1 MNFETVYV
9 EEDTKDD
16 KYTIE
21 ILKRIKFKNLIYCN
35 NYSEI
40 FNPNNQNFRIQKI
53 KPNIIL
59 AKKKNNFIM
68 NTPKDFTIGFKENYY
83 FSHMLNCIYDCKYCF
98 LQGMFNSANFVIF
111 TNFDDFFNQIK
122 KKILNKNYNLCFFSG
137 YDCDSLALEKITGFL
152 KIFIRKFKEL
162 NNAYLE
168 VRTKSCNIE
177 VFKNIE
183 PIENVIIAYSLNP
196 EILVKR
202 FEQKTPTLKKRI
214 DSIKIL
220 QERGWKI
227 GLRFDPIIN
236 YNENKLIYKNFFNNI
251 FSQIKGEKI
260 HSVTTGFFRMPNK
273 FFNRLINIR
282 PEDSLIF
289 NKLKRESLPKEHI
302 QKRECAEELAK
313 FVKQKILFSN

>member
-1 MNFETVYV
+1 MNFETVYI

-16 KYTIE
+16 RNTID
-21 ILKRIKFKNLIYCN
+21 ILRRIKFKNLIYCN

-40 FNPNNQNFRIQKI
+40 FNPKNQNFRIQKI
-53 KPNIIL
+53 KPSIIL
-59 AKKKNNFIM
+59 AKKKKNFIM

-111 TNFDDFFNQIK
+111 TNFDDYFNQIK
-122 KKILNKNYNLCFFSG
+122 KKTLNKNHNLCFFSG
-137 YDCDSLALEKITGFL
+137 YDCDSLALEKVTGFL
-152 KIFIRKFKEL
+152 KIFIKKFKEI

-183 PIENVIIAYSLNP
+183 PVENIIIAYSLNP

-214 DSIKIL
+214 NSIKIL
-220 QERGWKI
+220 QELGWKI
-227 GLRFDPIIN
+227 GLRFDPLIN
-236 YNENKLIYKNFFNNI
+236 YNENKLIYKNFFNYI
-251 FSQIKGEKI
+251 FSQIKIEKI
-260 HSVTTGFFRMPNK
+260 HSVTTGFFRMPNN
-273 FFNRLINIR
+273 FFNKLINIR
-282 PEDSLIF
+282 PEDALIF
-289 NKLKRESLPKEHI
+289 NKLKKENLPKDHI
-302 QKRECAEELAK
+302 QKRECVEELGK
-313 FVKQKILFSN
+313 FVKQKILFTN